1 MSDNLD
7 NISPSFNIESTFEI
21 GAMGN
26 TDLIKDLIAPETA
39 TASPD
44 DITDI
49 KDDKSIVKQPIIKD
63 ENTDNNKDDK
73 NKNEGNPLASFLSNN
88 NDDDSSDN
96 DDNQDDTKD
105 KNVSHETSNDDNQES
120 VFSSF
125 AKDLF
130 KIGAF
135 TKNEDEEDEINISTP
150 EEFLD
155 RFNKEKNKGAIEMV
169 NNFIGQFGEDY
180 QKAFEAIYVKG
191 VNPKDYFGTY
201 NQIVDF
207 ASMDLKEENNQIV
220 VIRQSLEDQG
230 WEKEDIDTEVE
241 RLKNYGD
248 LEAVATRNHKVLVK
262 KQAAKLQEEEQ
273 KSQQALL
280 EKQQYK
286 ADYLNN
292 VNSIL
297 TDVVKAKEIDGI
309 PVSVQFA
316 KEVQDFLVT
325 DKYKT
330 SSGEILTDFDKMI
343 LDLKKPENHKTKV
356 KLGILM
362 KMLEKDPTLSTIQK
376 TGVSKKSTELF
387 TEVARQSNKSS
398 VKNTQKQQPTS
409 WFK

>member
-26 TDLIKDLIAPETA
+26 TYLIRDLIAPETA

-63 ENTDNNKDDK
+63 ENTNDNKDDK
-73 NKNEGNPLASFLSNN
+73 KKDEENPLASFFSNN
-88 NDDDSSDN
+88 NDDDDDSSD
-96 DDNQDDTKD
+96 DVDSQDDTKD
-105 KNVSHETSNDDNQES
+105 KNVSHETFDDNKDDNQES
-120 VFSSF
+120 IFSSF

-207 ASMDLKEENNQIV
+207 ASMDLKEENNQVV

-230 WEKEDIDTEVE
+230 WEKEDIDT
-241 RLKNYGD
+241 
-248 LEAVATRNHKVLVK
+248 AVIVTG
-262 KQAAKLQEEEQ
+262 KQIGRAH
-273 KSQQALL
+273 
-280 EKQQYK
+280 
-286 ADYLNN
+286 
-292 VNSIL
+292 V
-297 TDVVKAKEIDGI
+297 
-309 PVSVQFA
+309 
-316 KEVQDFLVT
+316 
-325 DKYKT
+325 
-330 SSGEILTDFDKMI
+330 
-343 LDLKKPENHKTKV
+343 
-356 KLGILM
+356 
-362 KMLEKDPTLSTIQK
+362 
-376 TGVSKKSTELF
+376 
-387 TEVARQSNKSS
+387 
-398 VKNTQKQQPTS
+398 
-409 WFK
+409 